1 VESQSKSVAV
11 RGASSLENCRRN
23 TSRNHRKILSDE
35 ALGVRRR
42 IPVLLDQNSYGTTE
56 ASATGTPPLN
66 SIDAQGPYASDIQ
79 ASAMDLLDVN
89 LRIANAIGRAL
100 G

>member
-1 VESQSKSVAV
+1 MESQSKSVAV
-11 RGASSLENCRRN
+11 RVASSLENCRRN

-35 ALGVRRR
+35 AFGMGNR
-42 IPVLLDQNSYGTTE
+42 IPVLPNLNSHGDDR
-56 ASATGTPPLN
+56 ALATGTPPLN
-66 SIDAQGPYASDIQ
+66 SIDAQGPYASDIL